1 MFWSKYRSPLVLGGT
16 ALVYTLVSV
25 LLPRGYP
32 LTVWGDVSTMVLMLV
47 MVGALLRNAIRAGGT
62 IRGFWALLT
71 FGALLWT
78 INQAAWLWYEVI
90 LRREMPE
97 PFFGDPILFLHVVPF
112 MAAAIWLPHLAG
124 AHRKLYFGTL
134 NTLSLISWWVYVYV
148 FVVFPRQFVLLD
160 VKTYSGH
167 FDLLIM
173 VENLLVVLALIPAAL
188 STRGKWRRVYFHLAG
203 AMGVYALGSTA
214 LNRAISAGRYYTG
227 SLFDV
232 PYAVALVWTTWTAIV
247 GQDMEEETAP
257 PGRWTEA
264 WIRYSPRLTMVLV
277 MSVPV
282 FGLWTL
288 LYDTS
293 PPSIRVFRTF
303 ITMIAAITLGVW
315 VFSKQHLIDIALRR
329 LVEEK
334 EESYEQLER
343 LQGDLVQ
350 KEKMAAIGQLAAGA
364 AHEIN
369 NPLAAI
375 MGYAEMLSWSPDTD
389 EKVRS
394 IAEKIRQQ
402 GQRTKALVADLLSFA
417 QQSPVQRT
425 LLDVGALVVR
435 ATQAQSRRLEDANVR
450 VTTNIE
456 RALPKVWANTN
467 QLFQVFLQIL
477 ENAADALAPSHGGT
491 VEVWVWREGD
501 DIVTEF
507 ADSGPG
513 IKEPGRVFDP
523 FYTTKP
529 VGQGTGLGLS
539 AAYGIVQKH
548 KGQITCY
555 NRPEGGA
562 AFTVRMPVATLY
574 AQAAVATSSNASSSE

>member
-1 MFWSKYRSPLVLGGT
+1 
-16 ALVYTLVSV
+16 
-25 LLPRGYP
+25 
-32 LTVWGDVSTMVLMLV
+32 
-47 MVGALLRNAIRAGGT
+47 
-62 IRGFWALLT
+62 
-71 FGALLWT
+71 
-78 INQAAWLWYEVI
+78 
-90 LRREMPE
+90 
-97 PFFGDPILFLHVVPF
+97 
-112 MAAAIWLPHLAG
+112 
-124 AHRKLYFGTL
+124 
-134 NTLSLISWWVYVYV
+134 
-148 FVVFPRQFVLLD
+148 
-160 VKTYSGH
+160 
-167 FDLLIM
+167 
-173 VENLLVVLALIPAAL
+173 
-188 STRGKWRRVYFHLAG
+188 
-203 AMGVYALGSTA
+203 
-214 LNRAISAGRYYTG
+214 
-227 SLFDV
+227 
-232 PYAVALVWTTWTAIV
+232 
-247 GQDMEEETAP
+247 
-257 PGRWTEA
+257 
-264 WIRYSPRLTMVLV
+264 
-277 MSVPV
+277 
-282 FGLWTL
+282 
-288 LYDTS
+288 
-293 PPSIRVFRTF
+293 VFRTF
-303 ITMIAAITLGVW
+303 VTMIAAITLGVW

-334 EESYEQLER
+334 EKSYEQLER

-375 MGYAEMLSWSPDTD
+375 MGYAEMLSWNPDSD

-394 IAEKIRQQ
+394 VAEKIRQQ

-425 LLDVGALVVR
+425 LIDVGALVVR
-435 ATQAQSRRLEDANVR
+435 ATQAQSRRLEDANIR

-491 VEVWVWREGD
+491 IEVWVWREGD

-548 KGQITCY
+548 KGQISCY

-574 AQAAVATSSNASSSE
+574 AQAAVATSSSASSSE